1 MRHGILLSRRWRSC
15 KSKKVAFN
23 PFVWRYCGWKNNNE
37 HGPVDPPVV
46 PSSSYISLLQLACH
60 THVLLPLKI
69 AWSLKNKIEI
79 ENGGS
84 RKKQTE
90 ITQRRYNCPN
100 GWNMG
105 HSCLRFSTE
114 SSKKVRIFFCSF
126 EMLKAFAASEHL
138 TTCWPCG
145 VVGANRKGHYPSS
158 RYELNRASELKVQ
171 SNYFLKLHCLFSAL
185 IWIANYALILM
196 TC

>member
-1 MRHGILLSRRWRSC
+1 MLKSSWWAEPFEGWGQSFTKWFRPFITYWRVVREMTIMCKVEVTTRYTIFSVYEWCWWMMRHGILLSRRWRSC

-105 HSCLRFSTE
+105 HTLASAFQRRVVKRSESFFAVSKCWRPLRHLST
-114 SSKKVRIFFCSF
+114 
-126 EMLKAFAASEHL
+126 
-138 TTCWPCG
+138 
-145 VVGANRKGHYPSS
+145 
-158 RYELNRASELKVQ
+158 
-171 SNYFLKLHCLFSAL
+171 
-185 IWIANYALILM
+185 
-196 TC
+196 

>member
-90 ITQRRYNCPN
+90 ITQRRYSCPN

-105 HSCLRFSTE
+105 HTLASAFQRRVVKRSESFLQFRNAEGLCGIWALKNVLTLRCRR
-114 SSKKVRIFFCSF
+114 SKQKKTLS
-126 EMLKAFAASEHL
+126 
-138 TTCWPCG
+138 
-145 VVGANRKGHYPSS
+145 
-158 RYELNRASELKVQ
+158 Q
-171 SNYFLKLHCLFSAL
+171 
-185 IWIANYALILM
+185 
-196 TC
+196 